1 MKKRSSIYRKAEKP
15 LIKDMMHSSKKG
27 AALLWDESF
36 LWGIMAYETLR
47 KLGLPFELVRAEDV
61 RAGCLEAYSFV
72 FVPGGWSSNKLKTLG
87 DEGSEA
93 IRGFVRDGG
102 GYLGVCGGAGLATSE
117 GLGLLDVHRKPT
129 TERVPSFS
137 GRIRVKTQKHDIWDG
152 MPDSIFHAWW
162 PPQFGDMGR
171 GIRVLA
177 RYGKALSDSFSS
189 DLNPGDIAIT
199 NNWTELEQIYKINL
213 DPSRIAYEP
222 AVVEGRYGEGKV
234 ILSLIHFDTIDDC
247 NGGIILR
254 NLWNYLSNGCVSF
267 KKCETS
273 LSIPKKRSKAYELS
287 LSLAIASELELAA
300 SDLIDLGIRNF
311 LWFWRNPL
319 LLQWRRGVRGLEYC
333 TLYVMIRQITV
344 LLDSSIDPKIGKSI
358 KGLKKRLLP
367 FLRKAEELLIRERIA
382 LQQGHI
388 TYECCNDAA
397 IQTLRE
403 DLFSKSKSYGGR
415 FKELLDEIDSIV
427 YRLLCCQDNYR

>member
-1 MKKRSSIYRKAEKP
+1 MKKRSSTHKKAEKP
-15 LIKDMMHSSKKG
+15 GMKNRMRRAYKG

-36 LWGIMAYETLR
+36 LWGVMAYATLK

-61 RAGCLEAYSFV
+61 RAGCLEDYSFV
-72 FVPGGWSSNKLKTLG
+72 FVPGGWSSNKLKSLG
-87 DEGSEA
+87 DEGAEA

-102 GYLGVCGGAGLATSE
+102 GYLGFCGGAGLATSD
-117 GLGLLDVHRKPT
+117 GLGLLDVRRKPT

-162 PPQFGDMGR
+162 PPQFGARGK

-189 DLNPGDIAIT
+189 DLNTGDVAMAG
-199 NNWTELEQIYKINL
+199 NWTELEHIYKINL
-213 DPSRIAYEP
+213 DPSRIADEP
-222 AVVEGRYGEGKV
+222 TVIEGRYGEGKV
-234 ILSLIHFDTIDDC
+234 ILSLIHFDTTDDSS
-247 NGGIILR
+247 GGIILS
-254 NLWNYLSNGCVSF
+254 NLWNYLLDGCVSF
-267 KKCETS
+267 KESETPQ
-273 LSIPKKRSKAYELS
+273 SILIKSSEAGEPSVS
-287 LSLAIASELELAA
+287 FVIATELESAA
-300 SDLIDLGIRNF
+300 SNLIDLGIRNF

-344 LLDSSIDPKIGKSI
+344 LINNSPDPEIEETL
-358 KGLKKRLLP
+358 KGLRKKLLP
-367 FLRKAEELLIRERIA
+367 FLRKATELLIRERIA

-388 TYECCNDAA
+388 TYERSGDAA

-403 DLFSKSKSYGGR
+403 ELFSKSKSYGGR
-415 FKELLDEIDSIV
+415 FKEILDELDSIV
-427 YRLLCCQDNYR
+427 YRLLDCQNSYR

>member
-1 MKKRSSIYRKAEKP
+1 MKKRNSIYKKAEKP
-15 LIKDMMHSSKKG
+15 FRKDVTHSAKKG

-36 LWGIMAYETLR
+36 LWGVMAYRALT
-47 KLGLPFELVRAEDV
+47 KQGLSFQLVRAEDV
-61 RAGCLEAYSFV
+61 RAGCLEDYSFI
-72 FVPGGWSSNKLKTLG
+72 FAPGGWSSNKLKSLG
-87 DEGSEA
+87 DEGAEA

-102 GYLGVCGGAGLATSE
+102 GYIGFCGGAGLATSD
-117 GLGLLDVHRKPT
+117 GLGLLDVRRKPT

-137 GRIRVKTQKHDIWDG
+137 GRIRVKTQKHDIWNG

-162 PPQFGDMGR
+162 PPQFGAMGKE
-171 GIRVLA
+171 IRVLA
-177 RYGKALSDSFSS
+177 RYGKALPDSFSS
-189 DLNPGDIAIT
+189 DLNTGDIAIT
-199 NNWTELEQIYKINL
+199 NSWTELEQIYKINL
-213 DPSRIAYEP
+213 DPSRIAGEP
-222 AVVEGRYGEGKV
+222 AMIEGRYGEGTV

-254 NLWNYLSNGCVSF
+254 NLWNYLSNGRVF
-267 KKCETS
+267 TEKYETPKH
-273 LSIPKKRSKAYELS
+273 IPKKRSASCEPS
-287 LSLAIASELELAA
+287 HALAIASELESAA

-333 TLYVMIRQITV
+333 TLYVMVRQITA
-344 LLDSSIDPKIGKSI
+344 LLDISIDPEIVKSL
-358 KGLKKRLLP
+358 KGLRKRLLP
-367 FLRKAEELLIRERIA
+367 FLRKAKELLIRERIA

-388 TYECCNDAA
+388 TYERCDDAS

-427 YRLLCCQDNYR
+427 YRLLDGQDNYR